1 LAQRRLPE
9 PLLTSLAW
17 LSVRGELLPPPGGL
31 LQCGSIAIFD
41 SDGHRDRLIIIRA
54 TWTRAP
60 TDPPRLAI
68 AWTEGKTARVAW
80 RDDLVR
86 EKPVQLALGGRIVT
100 SRFSVGMSDL
110 IAFTIDRPPDR
121 YSVEPLTQAD
131 ALSGTLDSFLAQ
143 QGYIMSL
150 AAPREVPRR

>member
-1 LAQRRLPE
+1 
-9 PLLTSLAW
+9 
-17 LSVRGELLPPPGGL
+17 
-31 LQCGSIAIFD
+31 
-41 SDGHRDRLIIIRA
+41 
-54 TWTRAP
+54 
-60 TDPPRLAI
+60 
-68 AWTEGKTARVAW
+68 
-80 RDDLVR
+80 
-86 EKPVQLALGGRIVT
+86 
-100 SRFSVGMSDL
+100 MSDL